1 MTEERT
7 YRFYL
12 SKLCYE
18 LGKLAVM
25 QKEVLAGAEIDE
37 KVLAQTLSHVCEY
50 KKGLLKAKESLGLSG
65 GLSFLEDNR
74 FAGFTMEQGIL
85 TGDRKLLY
93 KIVTPWLNEYPHG
106 DVYRYEVANLIV
118 AYEMAEEDMRKSS
131 AAAAIKARRTRKRRS
146 IKERLLELLAG

>member
-1 MTEERT
+1 MTEEHT

-25 QKEVLAGAEIDE
+25 RNEVLAGAEID
-37 KVLAQTLSHVCEY
+37 KQMLAQTLSNVCEY
-50 KKGLLKAKESLGLSG
+50 KKGFLRTKATLGLSG

-93 KIVTPWLNEYPHG
+93 KIVTPWLNEYPNG

-118 AYEMAEEDMRKSS
+118 AYEMAEEDMRKPS
-131 AAAAIKARRTRKRRS
+131 ADAIIKTRGARKHRS
-146 IKERLLELLAG
+146 IKERLLGLLAG